1 LGNAL
6 DGAKRE
12 TRQRMQHSNPDK
24 IVNKLPLD
32 SEQLRDLESWEQLG
46 IPLARVLTDIAKRI
60 ARENGGEK

>member
-1 LGNAL
+1 
-6 DGAKRE
+6 
-12 TRQRMQHSNPDK
+12 MQHSNPDK